1 MEGSAVTQWREA
13 PTLELPSPS
22 AMEVKEN
29 NIIMDRLGGVSETE
43 TGTVRT
49 VGLGNLYLRGVP
61 MIRFGSD

>member
-13 PTLELPSPS
+13 PTLELPSPKHHQ
-22 AMEVKEN
+22 VGPLLYYFP
-29 NIIMDRLGGVSETE
+29 RLPSQRE